1 MNYKITQRFF
11 CQDAKCNQ
19 CVHGNGCGEENY
31 MAHSVGDL
39 IKQIVEHGPETGFDN
54 LVVEEITSTVI
65 FKN

>member
-19 CVHGNGCGEENY
+19 CVHGNGC
-31 MAHSVGDL
+31 DL